1 MEEPA
6 GERGIYT
13 RNDLIR
19 FVSKTIK
26 WSTPNKEQHGEK
38 NINRNRCITN
48 VTITEKQA
56 AGAAL
61 NSDTQRCGGEAP
73 PLWQQYAA
81 DIILAKIFDKYEK
94 IRYLL

>member
-1 MEEPA
+1 MNTSQVSQTVCKCNHNR
-6 GERGIYT
+6 ER
-13 RNDLIR
+13 
-19 FVSKTIK
+19 
-26 WSTPNKEQHGEK
+26 
-38 NINRNRCITN
+38 
-48 VTITEKQA
+48 QA

-94 IRYLL
+94 IRYLLYV